1 MANLITTPVEL
12 GFTDFVGKLI
22 SDTFD
27 AILTSQASQEERW
40 IELRELLG
48 KSTEDFANEI
58 VSDDAVT
65 AFMIELFPN
74 GDGGHVIEAGL
85 PYQAENLRKGLVE
98 SPPVFLTFG
107 YKPSGKK
114 LTNGDVLAIRQL
126 AKNEISQKQFEV
138 LSALLNKG
146 NTRVIVDGG
155 KINAKMTFNILQVED
170 EEESSSSTTAST
182 VANSVR
188 SNFVL
193 SKSVLSY
200 ASLAKPLA
208 LKNIHFF
215 VKPTS
220 DKDPQSSTVKA
231 NIYSEVEIQFKTIS

>member
-1 MANLITTPVEL
+1 MARLITTPVEL

-65 AFMIELFPN
+65 AYLTELFPN
-74 GDGGHVIEAGL
+74 GDGGNLIESGL
-85 PYQAENLRKGLVE
+85 PYQAKNQRKAVLE
-98 SPPVFLTFG
+98 APPIFLTFG
-107 YKPSGKK
+107 YKPSGKQ
-114 LTNGDVLAIRQL
+114 LTKVDVAAIRQL

-138 LSALLNKG
+138 LSALMSKG

-155 KINAKMTFNILQVED
+155 KINAKMTFNILQVE
-170 EEESSSSTTAST
+170 EEEDTSTTEAST
-182 VANSVR
+182 GTIGVR
-188 SNFVL
+188 TDLLFT
-193 SKSVLSY
+193 KSALNY

-208 LKNIHFF
+208 LKNVHFF

-220 DKDPQSSTVKA
+220 DKDPQSTTVKA